1 MSALATLVAHSLC
14 RRRGFLATTALV
26 MCCFQLFIITAARSV
41 FRSGGFEQLQTL
53 MPNFL
58 EQWTN
63 MMAASFQGFVLFGY
77 SHPLVELFLIA
88 VAISIGTEPAME
100 IESKFVDLLMARPV
114 RRAAVVARTLAV
126 LLTATLVA
134 VVSMLAGTA
143 AGLRF
148 IAPAGAAPPPARV
161 VVSLA
166 ANLTLLVLAWGG
178 IALMFASFAR
188 RRATAAAVCGF
199 LAFSMFVLDW
209 VGRLWETVRPL
220 SRLSPFHYF
229 SPFSMIG
236 GQPLD
241 RVDLLALAAIF
252 AATSIVANAIYARRD
267 L

>member
-1 MSALATLVAHSLC
+1 MSGLAALVAHSLR

-26 MCCFQLFIITAARSV
+26 MSGFQFFVIAAARSI
-41 FRSGGFEQLQTL
+41 FRSDKFQQLQTL
-53 MPNFL
+53 VPNFL

-63 MMAASFQGFVLFGY
+63 MMAASFQGLVLFGY

-88 VAISIGTEPAME
+88 VAISIGTEPAAE

-114 RRAAVVARTLAV
+114 PRSAVVARTLAV
-126 LLTATLVA
+126 LLAATLLA
-134 VVSMLAGTA
+134 IVSMLLGTA
-143 AGLRF
+143 IGLRF
-148 IAPAGAAPPPARV
+148 LAPAGATLPPARV
-161 VVSLA
+161 VASLA
-166 ANLTLLVLAWGG
+166 ANLALLVLAWGG

-199 LAFSMFVLDW
+199 LAFLMFVLDW

-229 SPFSMIG
+229 SPFAMIG

-241 RVDLLALAAIF
+241 RVDLVALAAIF
-252 AATSIVANAIYARRD
+252 VATSIVANVLYSRRD

>member
-1 MSALATLVAHSLC
+1 MIAALIAHSLR
-14 RRRGFLATTALV
+14 RRRGFLATTALI
-26 MCCFQLFIITAARSV
+26 MCGFQLFVIMAARSV
-41 FRSGGFEQLQTL
+41 FRSGGFQQLQAL
-53 MPNFL
+53 MPNFI

-88 VAISIGTEPAME
+88 VAISIGTEPVAE

-114 RRAAVVARTLAV
+114 PRSAVVARTLAV
-126 LLTATLVA
+126 LLAATLLA
-134 VVSMLAGTA
+134 IVSMLIGTA
-143 AGLRF
+143 IGLRF
-148 IAPAGAAPPPARV
+148 LVPAGAEQPSARV
-161 VVSLA
+161 VASLA
-166 ANLTLLVLAWGG
+166 ANLALLVLAWGG

-199 LAFSMFVLDW
+199 LAFSLFVLDW

-220 SRLSPFHYF
+220 TRLSPFHYF
-229 SPFSMIG
+229 SPFAMIG

-241 RVDLLALAAIF
+241 RFDLVALGGIF
-252 AATSIVANAIYARRD
+252 VATSIVANVVYTRRD